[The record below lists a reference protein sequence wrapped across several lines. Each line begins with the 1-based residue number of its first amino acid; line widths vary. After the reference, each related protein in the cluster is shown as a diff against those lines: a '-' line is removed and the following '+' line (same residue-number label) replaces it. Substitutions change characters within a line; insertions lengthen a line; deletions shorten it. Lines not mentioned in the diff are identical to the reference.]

1 VSGYGISV
9 TVSAAA
15 PKGGSA
21 NTEVEKGSA
30 PGENPGASLKKPPT
44 IYFLSKHTLSDAK
57 IQKLTKTLQ
66 KKYIKLG
73 QKRTTLNHNITPK
86 QQYHTQSKQA
96 YIYMYR
102 APDL

>member
-21 NTEVEKGSA
+21 NTEVGKGSA
-30 PGENPGASLKKPPT
+30 PGENPRSLTKKPPT

-57 IQKLTKTLQ
+57 NQKLTKSLQ
-66 KKYIKLG
+66 KKYIKTG
-73 QKRTTLNHNITPK
+73 QKRTTLNHNS
-86 QQYHTQSKQA
+86 TQNNN
-96 YIYMYR
+96 II
-102 APDL
+102 